1 MPQKGNHIKALFLL
15 VVFSLNTLVSFACS
29 LGGFFHS
36 FHHSASSSAVEGQ
49 HGHHP
54 HKEGHQHHGNAS
66 HYDSKPS
73 EKPDDDCCSK
83 NLVTIEKVEKAISR
97 TIQAPEA
104 TFLASFLT
112 AFSSLFALLPAE
124 ESLPSPDSVRWRIP
138 ATIQDLRIVIQSF
151 QI

>member
-36 FHHSASSSAVEGQ
+36 FHHSASSAVEGQ

-66 HYDSKPS
+66 HHDSKPS